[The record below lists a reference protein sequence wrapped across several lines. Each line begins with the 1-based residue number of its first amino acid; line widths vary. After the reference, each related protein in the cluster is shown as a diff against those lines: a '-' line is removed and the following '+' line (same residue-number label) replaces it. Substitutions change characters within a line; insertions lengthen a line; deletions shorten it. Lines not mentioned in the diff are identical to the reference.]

1 MNSVKEKKVNTQK
14 KKVIENINNKHDEI
28 DKNNKEKGTNEAKE
42 STKAKL
48 SKSRIASKNIR

>member
-28 DKNNKEKGTNEAKE
+28 DKNNKEKVTNEAK
-42 STKAKL
+42 
-48 SKSRIASKNIR
+48 